1 MEFLSLY
8 CTFSSDF
15 SFIEYTFSSDFFKTT
30 LRLSCYSLGM
40 NRNSE
45 TEATVLAL
53 KQIGEQNRLVTLFTP
68 KDGVIT
74 AVLYGGPKSKLR
86 AMVSPYHRGRI
97 WLYTDTVRKSC
108 KISDFDVQN
117 FRPGI
122 RESLFKTWAASLC
135 SELVI
140 KTYAQ
145 GESTYKL
152 VQGFLDGLDIAQEQ
166 QAKLGLL
173 RFLWRYQCELGLQY
187 NTATCI
193 QCGALL
199 SGFKSEEQAVPLQSG
214 GGFLCPDCCKNAGKD
229 TVLMNSVSIEGI
241 LYLQAIENATP
252 QEVRMLKISQGTFS
266 SLQGFLFERTNKTT
280 ENRLKTLET
289 SSLIF
294 R

>member
-1 MEFLSLY
+1 
-8 CTFSSDF
+8 
-15 SFIEYTFSSDFFKTT
+15 
-30 LRLSCYSLGM
+30 M

-53 KQIGEQNRLVTLFTP
+53 KQVGEQNRLVTLFTP

-74 AVLYGGPKSKLR
+74 ALLYGGPKSKLR

-97 WLYTDTVRKSC
+97 WLYTDSVKKSC
-108 KISDFDVQN
+108 KITDFDVQN

-122 RESLFKTWAASLC
+122 RENLFKTWAASLC
-135 SELVI
+135 AEIII

-152 VQGFLDGLDIAQEQ
+152 VQGFLDGLDIAQDQ
-166 QAKLGLL
+166 QARLGLL

-199 SGFKSEEQAVPLQSG
+199 SGFAPEEEAMPLQSG
-214 GGFLCPDCCKNAGKD
+214 GGFLCPDCCKAGASKAA
-229 TVLMNSVSIEGI
+229 LMKSLPIEGI
-241 LYLQAIENATP
+241 LYLQAIENSSP
-252 QEVRMLKISQGTFS
+252 QEVRLLKIKQNTFN
-266 SLQGFLFERTNKTT
+266 SLQGFLFERTAKCTD
-280 ENRLKTLET
+280 NRLKTLET
-289 SSLIF
+289 VNLGLF
-294 R
+294 L

>member
-1 MEFLSLY
+1 
-8 CTFSSDF
+8 
-15 SFIEYTFSSDFFKTT
+15 
-30 LRLSCYSLGM
+30 M

-53 KQIGEQNRLVTLFTP
+53 KQVGEQNRLVTLFVP

-74 AVLYGGPKSKLR
+74 AMLYGGPKSKLR

-97 WLYTDTVRKSC
+97 WLYTDTVRNSC

-135 SELVI
+135 AELVI
-140 KTYAQ
+140 KTYAR

-199 SGFKSEEQAVPLQSG
+199 SGFKPEERAVPLQSG
-214 GGFLCPDCCKNAGKD
+214 GGFLCPDCYRAAKD
-229 TVLMNSVSIEGI
+229 TALINSVSIEGI
-241 LYLQAIENATP
+241 LYLQAIENASP
-252 QEVRMLKISQGTFS
+252 QEVRLLKISQNTFS
-266 SLQGFLFERTNKTT
+266 SLQGFLFERTNKTAD
-280 ENRLKTLET
+280 NHLKTLET
-289 SSLIF
+289 ANLGLF
-294 R
+294 L

>member
-1 MEFLSLY
+1 MIKL
-8 CTFSSDF
+8 
-15 SFIEYTFSSDFFKTT
+15 
-30 LRLSCYSLGM
+30 LRKELLRKAISCYSLCM

-53 KQIGEQNRLVTLFTP
+53 KQVGEQNRLVTLFTP

-135 SELVI
+135 AELVI
-140 KTYAQ
+140 KTYAR

-166 QAKLGLL
+166 QARLGLL

-199 SGFKSEEQAVPLQSG
+199 SGFSPEEHAVPLQSG
-214 GGFLCPDCCKNAGKD
+214 GGFICPDCCKAGGTD
-229 TVLMNSVSIEGI
+229 AALMNSVSIEGI
-241 LYLQAIENATP
+241 LYLQAIENASP
-252 QEVRMLKISQGTFS
+252 QEVRLLRISQSTFS
-266 SLQGFLFERTNKTT
+266 SLQGFLLERTNKAADT
-280 ENRLKTLET
+280 RLKTLET
-289 SSLIF
+289 ANLGLF
-294 R
+294 L

>member
-1 MEFLSLY
+1 
-8 CTFSSDF
+8 
-15 SFIEYTFSSDFFKTT
+15 
-30 LRLSCYSLGM
+30 M

-53 KQIGEQNRLVTLFTP
+53 KQVGEQNRLVTLFVP

-74 AVLYGGPKSKLR
+74 AMLYGGPKSKLR

-97 WLYTDTVRKSC
+97 WLYTDTVRNSC

-135 SELVI
+135 AELVI
-140 KTYAQ
+140 KTYAR

-193 QCGALL
+193 QCGALF
-199 SGFKSEEQAVPLQSG
+199 SGFKPEEQAVPLQSG
-214 GGFLCPDCCKNAGKD
+214 GGFICPDCCKNAGKMAA
-229 TVLMNSVSIEGI
+229 LMNSVSIEGI
-241 LYLQAIENATP
+241 LYLQAIENASP
-252 QEVRMLKISQGTFS
+252 QEVRLLKISQNTFS
-266 SLQGFLFERTNKTT
+266 SLQGFLFERTNKTAD
-280 ENRLKTLET
+280 NHLKTLET
-289 SSLIF
+289 ANLGLF
-294 R
+294 L

>member
-30 LRLSCYSLGM
+30 LRFSCYSLGM

-122 RESLFKTWAASLC
+122 RERNDTSWICGCADAERLMAKTPMKINGSLF
-135 SELVI
+135 
-140 KTYAQ
+140 
-145 GESTYKL
+145 
-152 VQGFLDGLDIAQEQ
+152 
-166 QAKLGLL
+166 
-173 RFLWRYQCELGLQY
+173 
-187 NTATCI
+187 
-193 QCGALL
+193 
-199 SGFKSEEQAVPLQSG
+199 
-214 GGFLCPDCCKNAGKD
+214 
-229 TVLMNSVSIEGI
+229 
-241 LYLQAIENATP
+241 
-252 QEVRMLKISQGTFS
+252 
-266 SLQGFLFERTNKTT
+266 
-280 ENRLKTLET
+280 
-289 SSLIF
+289 IF
-294 R
+294 V